1 MELMRITAE
10 SYAVPAGTRLS
21 LTKSQADARILFLAH
36 EGKPFTGPDA
46 WDRFQTLFK
55 AGGRKEF
62 QVIERPVSFKRGEE
76 LGLESLVKGAMEEV
90 NPKPK
95 PKPKAAP
102 KAASRPKAKT

>member
-1 MELMRITAE
+1 MQLMRITAA
-10 SYAVPAGTRLS
+10 SYAVPPGTRLS
-21 LTKSQADARILFLAH
+21 LTKPQADARILFLSH

-46 WDRFQTLFK
+46 LDRFQALFK
-55 AGGRKEF
+55 AGGRKVF

-95 PKPKAAP
+95 KTTRPKPAAKP
-102 KAASRPKAKT
+102 